1 MQMAVETGNCVQHG
15 NGCRDPGLPMNVKK
29 ETGGER
35 SDVTDLT
42 SDGELRG
49 LHQFLSLAFLTE
61 PSAPQET

>member
-1 MQMAVETGNCVQHG
+1 
-15 NGCRDPGLPMNVKK
+15 MNVKK